1 MGIVTEILD
10 PLGLANP
17 FIVQAKILTQ
27 DLWEMGD
34 GMILLLKRSLCKPN
48 DGFQSWR
55 S

>member
-17 FIVQAKILTQ
+17 FMVQAKILTQ

-48 DGFQSWR
+48 DGF
-55 S
+55 